1 MPATPAWPPQSAPR
15 LFVEQPLADGQEV
28 RIEGGQA
35 HYLLSVM
42 RMKAGGVVK
51 LFDDRTGEWLGEVVA
66 TARRDLVLRIVAK
79 LREREAVPDLWLCAA
94 PIKRGR
100 IDWVAEKASELGVA
114 RLVPV
119 ATRRAVVDKLNAER
133 LRAHMIEAA
142 EQCERTALPELA
154 ELVPLDRLLRD
165 WSADRTLYFADEE
178 GGMPLI
184 EAVRSRSGPAAILI
198 GPEGGFD
205 PAEREAIRRL
215 EPAVPISL
223 GPRILRAETAAL
235 AAVSVWMAVAGDWQP
250 HPSAPACAG
259 AL

>member
-1 MPATPAWPPQSAPR
+1 MPATPAWPPHSAPR
-15 LFVEQPLADGQEV
+15 LFIDRPLADGMEL

-42 RMKAGGVVK
+42 RLKAGGTVK
-51 LFDDRTGEWLGEVVA
+51 LFDDLTGEWLGEV
-66 TARRDLVLRIVAK
+66 TTTGKRDLVVRIVAR

-119 ATRRAVVDKLNAER
+119 ATRRAVVDKLNADR

-142 EQCERTALPELA
+142 EQCERTALPDLA
-154 ELVPLDRLLRD
+154 DMVPLDTLLRD
-165 WSADRTLYFADEE
+165 WPAERALYFADEE
-178 GGMPLI
+178 GGTPML
-184 EAVRSRSGPAAILI
+184 EAVRGRTGPAAILI

-205 PAEREAIRRL
+205 PAEREAIRAL
-215 EPAVPISL
+215 PAAAAVSL

-235 AAVSVWMAVAGDWQP
+235 TAVSIWMAAAGDC
-250 HPSAPACAG
+250 ST
-259 AL
+259 

>member
-1 MPATPAWPPQSAPR
+1 MPATPAWPPNSCPR
-15 LFVEQPLADGQEV
+15 LFIDQPLADGMEL

-42 RMKAGGVVK
+42 RMKAGGAVK
-51 LFDDRTGEWLGEVVA
+51 LFDDGTGEWLAEVA
-66 TARRDLVLRIVAK
+66 QIGKRDLILRIAAR
-79 LREREAVPDLWLCAA
+79 LRDREAVPDLWLCAA

-154 ELVPLDRLLRD
+154 DMTGLDALLRA
-165 WSADRTLYFADEE
+165 WPAGRALFFADEE
-178 GGMPLI
+178 GGAPLLD
-184 EAVRSRSGPAAILI
+184 AVRAHPGPAAILI

-205 PAEREAIRRL
+205 PAEREAIR
-215 EPAVPISL
+215 AVPAAVPVSL
-223 GPRILRAETAAL
+223 GPRILRADTAAV
-235 AAVSVWMAVAGDWQP
+235 AAVSVWMAAAGDW
-250 HPSAPACAG
+250 
-259 AL
+259 

>member
-1 MPATPAWPPQSAPR
+1 MPATPAWPPHSAPR
-15 LFVEQPLADGQEV
+15 LFIDQLLADGQEL

-35 HYLLSVM
+35 HYLLQVM
-42 RMKAGGVVK
+42 RLKAGAAVK
-51 LFDDRTGEWLGEVVA
+51 LFDDRTGEWLAEVAMVA
-66 TARRDLVLRIVAK
+66 KRDLIVRIVAR

-119 ATRRAVVDKLNAER
+119 ATRRAVVDKLNADR

-142 EQCERTALPELA
+142 EQCERTALPEL
-154 ELVPLDRLLRD
+154 VPITALATLLRE
-165 WSADRTLYFADEE
+165 WPSGRTLFFADEE
-178 GGMPLI
+178 GGLPLL
-184 EAVRSRSGPAAILI
+184 EAIGAHGGPAAVLV

-205 PAEREAIRRL
+205 PAERDLVRACPQAI
-215 EPAVPISL
+215 PISL

-235 AAVSVWMAVAGDWQP
+235 TAVSVWMAAAGDW
-250 HPSAPACAG
+250 
-259 AL
+259 

>member
-1 MPATPAWPPQSAPR
+1 MPATPAWPPNSAPR
-15 LFVEQPLADGQEV
+15 LFVDQTLSDGLEL

-42 RMKAGGVVK
+42 RLKAGSSVK
-51 LFDDRTGEWLGEVVA
+51 LFDDRTGEWLAEMSGVGK
-66 TARRDLVLRIVAK
+66 RDLTVRIVAK
-79 LREREAVPDLWLCAA
+79 LREREAAPDLWLCVA

-114 RLVPV
+114 RIVPV

-154 ELVPLDRLLRD
+154 ELTNLEALLRD
-165 WSADRTLYFADEE
+165 WPAGRCLFFADE
-178 GGMPLI
+178 GGGQAMLD
-184 EAVRSRSGPAAILI
+184 AVRKRSGPAAVLI
-198 GPEGGFD
+198 GPEGGFHPD
-205 PAEREAIRRL
+205 ERAAIRAVAG
-215 EPAVPISL
+215 AVPVSL

-235 AAVSVWMAVAGDWQP
+235 TAVSIWMAAAGDW
-250 HPSAPACAG
+250 
-259 AL
+259 

>member
-1 MPATPAWPPQSAPR
+1 MPATPAWPPNSAPR
-15 LFVEQPLADGQEV
+15 LFIDQPLADGMEL

-42 RMKAGGVVK
+42 RLKAGAAVK
-51 LFDDRTGEWLGEVVA
+51 LFDDRTGEWLAEVAA
-66 TARRDLVLRIVAK
+66 TGKRDLVVRIAAK
-79 LREREAVPDLWLCAA
+79 LKPPDAVPDLWLCAA

-100 IDWVAEKASELGVA
+100 IDWVAEKASVLGVA

-119 ATRRAVVDKLNAER
+119 ATRRAVVDRLNGDR

-154 ELVPLDRLLRD
+154 EMVSLDALLRD
-165 WSADRTLYFADEE
+165 WPADRRLFFADEE
-178 GGMPLI
+178 GGVPLL
-184 EAVRSRSGPAAILI
+184 EGVRAHPGPAAILV

-205 PAEREAIRRL
+205 PAEREAIR
-215 EPAVPISL
+215 AVPAAIGVSL

-235 AAVSVWMAVAGDWQP
+235 AAVSVWMAAAGDW
-250 HPSAPACAG
+250 
-259 AL
+259 

>member
-1 MPATPAWPPQSAPR
+1 MPATPAWPPNSAPC
-15 LFVEQPLADGQEV
+15 LFIDRPLSDGLEL

-35 HYLLSVM
+35 HYLTSVM
-42 RMKAGGVVK
+42 RLKVGGVVK
-51 LFDDRTGEWLGEVVA
+51 LFDDRTGEWLAEVSGVGK
-66 TARRDLVLRIVAK
+66 RDLIARVAAK

-119 ATRRAVVDKLNAER
+119 ATRRAVVDKLNADR

-154 ELVPLDRLLRD
+154 EMVPLEMLLRD
-165 WSADRTLYFADEE
+165 WPAERRLFFADEA
-178 GGMPLI
+178 GGTPMLD
-184 EAVRSRSGPAAILI
+184 AVRAHPGPAAILI

-205 PAEREAIRRL
+205 PAERDAIR
-215 EPAVPISL
+215 AVPAAVPVSL

-235 AAVSVWMAVAGDWQP
+235 TAVSVWMAAAGDWAESCFSEP
-250 HPSAPACAG
+250 TS
-259 AL
+259 